1 MIDEVDRK
9 NFENKNLAEQMNNLQ
24 DDFKTKVTALES
36 EKQIALSSIHTV
48 KKESLEILEN
58 IKNYDNHRDNSS
70 YESININYQGK
81 NENLTK
87 EVIQKL
93 HSNDVNF
100 LNEIEL
106 LHEINLESVQ
116 LLQNENIQLKKSFEA
131 ANREVERLKREL
143 TMHEDVNEKFK
154 KLKDSH
160 ESLLN
165 ENKRLLIDLN
175 NKTSELDNIKHAF
188 QLSKKES
195 ETLID
200 ELHKT
205 ECIQEEYIKLNESYQ
220 KVISDRNVIQ
230 NKLLQAEK
238 ELKELQQCQKTLRE
252 NNEVLLLKVQE
263 QQNLEKKIS
272 AIKKS
277 YEKLKEED
285 DILKND
291 NSNKVNEINDLC
303 KCLTSKDDEIRDLYL
318 KVKKLE
324 DIERLASNKINS
336 LNTENINLLLNIN
349 TMNENVLE
357 LENKLKYYENLENNF
372 NNLKHDLDKLKL
384 EKEIL
389 QKDLQMQIERMAKL
403 QQENCNLN
411 DESKTL
417 LRHSEDLENALLHA
431 RDEVRN

>member
-1 MIDEVDRK
+1 MINEVDRK
-9 NFENKNLAEQMNNLQ
+9 NFENKNLAEQMKNLQ

-36 EKQIALSSIHTV
+36 EKQIALSSIHTA

-58 IKNYDNHRDNSS
+58 IKNYDNHRDVSS

-131 ANREVERLKREL
+131 ANKEVERLKREL

-165 ENKRLLIDLN
+165 ENKILLIDLN

-205 ECIQEEYIKLNESYQ
+205 ECIQEEYKKLNESYQ

-238 ELKELQQCQKTLRE
+238 ELQELQQCQKTLRE

-291 NSNKVNEINDLC
+291 YSNKVNEINDLC

-336 LNTENINLLLNIN
+336 LNTENINMLLNIN

-389 QKDLQMQIERMAKL
+389 QKDLQMQIECMAKL